1 MHWHNARWRPI
12 SGAAFIALG
21 YKEAIVP
28 AMWLSASFE
37 RKAATPEILGQ
48 MWTFKDKG
56 DRDCCLI
63 PEVTAL
69 FQEMVQTKELRGE
82 QKIFYVARCY
92 RYERPQEGRYRE
104 FTQLGVEIL
113 NPKGGPEQASMEA
126 MEVCKKALESIG
138 VSESILEWDG
148 LAKRGLGY
156 YLGGSGFEASCPLLG
171 AQRQLA
177 GGGAYAEG
185 AGFAIG
191 MERALL
197 AQVRSRGAA

>member
-1 MHWHNARWRPI
+1 
-12 SGAAFIALG
+12 
-21 YKEAIVP
+21 
-28 AMWLSASFE
+28 MWSTATFE

-56 DRDCCLI
+56 ERDCCLI

-69 FQEMVQTKELRGE
+69 FQEMVQAGELRGE
-82 QKIFYVARCY
+82 QRIFYVARCY

-113 NPKGGPEQASMEA
+113 NPKAGPEAASAQAMA
-126 MEVCKKALESIG
+126 DCKIALSAIG
-138 VSESILEWDG
+138 VRDEVLEWDA

-156 YLGGSGFEASCPLLG
+156 YLGGSGFEAACGLLG

-191 MERALL
+191 LERALL
-197 AQVRSRGAA
+197 AKEKSVGFRTDKVRI

>member
-1 MHWHNARWRPI
+1 
-12 SGAAFIALG
+12 
-21 YKEAIVP
+21 
-28 AMWLSASFE
+28 MWSSASFA

-56 DRDCCLI
+56 ARECCLI

-69 FQEMVQTKELRGE
+69 FQEMVQTGELRGE

-113 NPKGGPEQASMEA
+113 NPKRGPSEASVEA
-126 MEVCKKALESIG
+126 MEVCKKALEGIG
-138 VSESILEWDG
+138 VPSAALEWDD

-156 YLGGSGFEASCPLLG
+156 YLGGSGFEAACNGLG

-191 MERALL
+191 LERALL
-197 AQVRSRGAA
+197 AKVRCGNNPRF

>member
-1 MHWHNARWRPI
+1 
-12 SGAAFIALG
+12 
-21 YKEAIVP
+21 
-28 AMWLSASFE
+28 MWSSASFA

-56 DRDCCLI
+56 ERDCCLI

-69 FQEMVQTKELRGE
+69 FQEMVQTGEMRGE
-82 QKIFYVARCY
+82 QRIFYVARCY

-113 NPKGGPEQASMEA
+113 NPKGGAEKAVEEA
-126 MEVCKKALESIG
+126 LNVCKKALEGIG
-138 VSESILEWDG
+138 VPSEALEWDT

-156 YLGGSGFEASCPLLG
+156 YLGGSGFEAACGALG

-191 MERALL
+191 LERALL
-197 AQVRSRGAA
+197 ARGRICSPAV